1 MFKLIEKIKGN
12 SQIVIHGKNYDV
24 LAKVFYVTESETEKW
39 YAKIQLENH
48 YVLVMSP
55 YDDYMYFGYVG
66 EAMDCDFPTPDTIEF
81 EGNTYKK
88 EADDYQMVKEFVFG
102 DYLAMEGEVNFSDYS
117 FDDKIISLGLI
128 TRTGKRADVYA
139 EVVEIMDVKVK

>member
-1 MFKLIEKIKGN
+1 MFKLIEKIKEN
-12 SQIVIHGKNYDV
+12 SQIAIHGKNYGV
-24 LAKVFYVTESETEKW
+24 LAKVFYITESETEKW

-48 YVLVMSP
+48 YVLVISP

-81 EGNTYKK
+81 EGSTYKK

-117 FDDKIISLGLI
+117 FGDKIISLGLI

-139 EVVEIMDVKVK
+139 EVVEITDIEVK